1 VADPLDHFTIEGT
14 IDEILD
20 AVEARIREQWET
32 QHPDGFEG
40 KSWDEWQQEHQRLEA
55 DSRG

>member
-1 VADPLDHFTIEGT
+1 VADPLDRFTVEGT

-32 QHPDGFEG
+32 QHPDGFED
-40 KSWDEWQQEHQRLEA
+40 KSWDEWQQEHQRLK
-55 DSRG
+55 DDRG